1 MKSNYRPIS
10 LLPLLSKIFEKIIQ
24 FQLSSYFELKL
35 SKKLCGFREKH
46 STQHTIFQLIRN
58 LQDWLDDG
66 KYVGMVLMDLSK
78 AYDCIP
84 YDLLLAKLKAYG
96 IDKKSINLLRSYL
109 IGRRQ
114 RVKLNSEYSSFVDI
128 DRGIPQ
134 GSILGPL
141 LFNIF
146 LNDLLLDFKLTEI
159 CNFADDNSLY
169 KGDKNLELLKKLLTE
184 GIKEV
189 LGLNTIVWLQTRKSF
204 KSYY

>member
-1 MKSNYRPIS
+1 MVA
-10 LLPLLSKIFEKIIQ
+10 
-24 FQLSSYFELKL
+24 
-35 SKKLCGFREKH
+35 FRM
-46 STQHTIFQLIRN
+46 I
-58 LQDWLDDG
+58 
-66 KYVGMVLMDLSK
+66 
-78 AYDCIP
+78 
-84 YDLLLAKLKAYG
+84 LLAKLKAYR

-189 LGLNTIVWLQTRKSF
+189 LEWF
-204 KSYY
+204 KYNSMVANPEKFQVLLLKAKNKNI

>member
-1 MKSNYRPIS
+1 
-10 LLPLLSKIFEKIIQ
+10 
-24 FQLSSYFELKL
+24 
-35 SKKLCGFREKH
+35 
-46 STQHTIFQLIRN
+46 
-58 LQDWLDDG
+58 
-66 KYVGMVLMDLSK
+66 MVLMDLSK

-96 IDKKSINLLRSYL
+96 IEKKSINLLRSYL

-189 LGLNTIVWLQTRKSF
+189 LEWFKYNSMVANPEKFQVLLLKPKNKNIENFKIQIQDKVLQNTQTVKLLGVTIDQNLTF
-204 KSYY
+204 KNHITNLCTSTKQT

>member
-1 MKSNYRPIS
+1 MIV
-10 LLPLLSKIFEKIIQ
+10 
-24 FQLSSYFELKL
+24 
-35 SKKLCGFREKH
+35 FRM
-46 STQHTIFQLIRN
+46 IYYLR
-58 LQDWLDDG
+58 
-66 KYVGMVLMDLSK
+66 
-78 AYDCIP
+78 
-84 YDLLLAKLKAYG
+84 KLKAYG

-159 CNFADDNSLY
+159 CYFADDNSLY

-189 LGLNTIVWLQTRKSF
+189 LEWF
-204 KSYY
+204 KYNSNGCKPGKVSSLIIKTKKQKYREF